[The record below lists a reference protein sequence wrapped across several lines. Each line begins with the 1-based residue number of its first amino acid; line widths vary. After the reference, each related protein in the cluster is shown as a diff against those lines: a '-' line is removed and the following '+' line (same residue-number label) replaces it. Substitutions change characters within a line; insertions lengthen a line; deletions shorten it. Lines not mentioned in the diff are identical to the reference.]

1 MNIKKLALRMF
12 PGLYARLRGQ
22 KAYLDYYRRK
32 HTRPDQIPKILEKR
46 YYEITGHR
54 MDMQH
59 PRTYSEKLQWLKL
72 YDPSPDRSRLAD
84 KVAVRDWVR
93 EQIGEEYLI
102 PVLGVYER
110 FEDIDFDSL
119 PDRFVIKTNHS
130 SGWNIIVKDKA
141 DFDRVA
147 AGKKVKR
154 WLSTDFAYWK
164 DFELHY
170 SAIPPKILIEPYL
183 EDKNGELRDYK
194 FLCFD
199 GEVKYVWVDF
209 DRYSGHKRNIY
220 DMDWKLQPWN
230 QNTYGNYQGEVPP
243 PENFELMK
251 QIAKKLCQGFIH
263 VRVDLFNVDGKIYF
277 GEMTFTSESGI
288 GRLYPYEYETEIGK
302 LIKLPIED

>member
-102 PVLGVYER
+102 PVSTYTGLQIMSINLILENETEPVVWRGPVIAGAVTQFWTDVLWR
-110 FEDIDFDSL
+110 FRAALQRHSAEN
-119 PDRFVIKTNHS
+119 PDRAL
-130 SGWNIIVKDKA
+130 SGGQE
-141 DFDRVA
+141 RRA
-147 AGKKVKR
+147 AG
-154 WLSTDFAYWK
+154 L
-164 DFELHY
+164 
-170 SAIPPKILIEPYL
+170 
-183 EDKNGELRDYK
+183 
-194 FLCFD
+194 
-199 GEVKYVWVDF
+199 
-209 DRYSGHKRNIY
+209 
-220 DMDWKLQPWN
+220 
-230 QNTYGNYQGEVPP
+230 
-243 PENFELMK
+243 
-251 QIAKKLCQGFIH
+251 
-263 VRVDLFNVDGKIYF
+263 
-277 GEMTFTSESGI
+277 
-288 GRLYPYEYETEIGK
+288 
-302 LIKLPIED
+302 